1 MILLNTCYIR
11 ENEHNK
17 AFGMLGRIK
26 HLKDSKLIAL
36 HKDDPMDY
44 TIQIIMPI
52 VSSSGDCIGSI
63 TMVSKDENSLTEAD
77 EKILKI
83 ASNFLGKQV
92 Q

>member
-1 MILLNTCYIR
+1 MIENR
-11 ENEHNK
+11 ETK
-17 AFGMLGRIK
+17 SF
-26 HLKDSKLIAL
+26 KDSKLVSL
-36 HKDDPMDY
+36 CKDDPMEY
-44 TIQIIMPI
+44 THQIIMPI

-63 TMVSKDENSLTEAD
+63 TVVSKDTELLSEVD

>member
-1 MILLNTCYIR
+1 M
-11 ENEHNK
+11 E
-17 AFGMLGRIK
+17 
-26 HLKDSKLIAL
+26 
-36 HKDDPMDY
+36 Y
-44 TIQIIMPI
+44 THQIITPI